1 MAFKNIISEVPQRS
15 ILGSIL
21 FNLSINNLF
30 YIIGKALMF
39 NFADDIFLSTYSKT
53 IEGLLHIIQ
62 SNGSKKMIAN
72 AGKFLVILK
81 ESRITRTRQFK

>member
-1 MAFKNIISEVPQRS
+1 MAFKNIISGVPQRS

-39 NFADDIFLSTYSKT
+39 NFADDIFLSSYSKT
-53 IEGLLHIIQ
+53 IEGLLHILQ
-62 SNGSKKMIAN
+62 SYGSKKMIAN